1 MTTIVALVL
10 SLLYT
15 GLKGIHEKNEAI
27 YNKKAIIS
35 AIQNKLDTP
44 VSAMT
49 PDQVQNIFDENIT
62 QKVFN
67 MKGEEL
73 SVSDV
78 EALGY
83 KGGMAENVNMAAEKK
98 KPEADRVMPLY
109 VYDNAGDKT
118 YIVTVRGNGLWD
130 EIWGNIALESDFQTI
145 AGVDFD
151 HRGETPG
158 LGAEIKDNVA
168 WKGQFNGKK
177 IVDKNGKYTSVEIIK
192 GGVKSPS
199 QYKVDGISGATITAD
214 GVAEMLYRGLKYYQ
228 PVFDKIKKS

>member
-49 PDQVQNIFDENIT
+49 PDQVQNIFDEKIT